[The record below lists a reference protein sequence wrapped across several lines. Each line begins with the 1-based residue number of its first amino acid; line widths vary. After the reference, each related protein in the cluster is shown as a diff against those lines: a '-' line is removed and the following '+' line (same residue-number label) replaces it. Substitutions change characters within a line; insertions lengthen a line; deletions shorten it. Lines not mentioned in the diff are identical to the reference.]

1 MNWLDFVILATLVA
15 GFFWSFRHGFI
26 MEVVYFVAAL
36 GGLLGA
42 FLFYPFLEPLMGLVI
57 ENEQGAA
64 GLAFAVLFVF
74 LVGII
79 TIIGLLLHKFI
90 HAIHLG
96 AFDKLLGGVFGAVKA
111 AVLVS
116 VVLVMLVGIQGEEQ
130 PAYVKESLICQPLV
144 GSATSVFQTVPPIFR
159 TFHED
164 YGKRAMEWVE
174 ATREKVNGE

>member
-57 ENEQGAA
+57 QNDQGAA
-64 GLAFAVLFVF
+64 GLAFALLFVF

-79 TIIGLLLHKFI
+79 SIIGMLLHKFI
-90 HAIHLG
+90 HAVHLG
-96 AFDKLLGGVFGAVKA
+96 MFDRVLGGLFGTVKA

-116 VVLVMLVGIQGEEQ
+116 VVLVMLVGMQGEDQ
-130 PAYVKESLICQPLV
+130 PAYLKNSLICKPLV
-144 GSATSVFQTVPPIFR
+144 ETTTSVFQTVPPVFR

-164 YGKRAMEWVE
+164 YGQRAIRWLKK
-174 ATREKVNGE
+174 TRDSVNGS